1 MLIISKIDEGSVGE
15 ELQLN
20 IGDKI
25 LSFDGHKAEDLI
37 DYLYYDEQEYFVME
51 VVSGEETVEFE
62 VEKEVDETLGLTF
75 ESDNLAIKTCRNDCI
90 FCFVSQMPKGMR
102 KSLYVKDDDY
112 RQSFLCGNY
121 VTLTNVSDK
130 DMERIIRLEL
140 SPLYVSV
147 HVTDGEI
154 RKKMLKNRFADKILS
169 QLERLSDGGIEM
181 HTQVVLV
188 KGVNDGKVLEKTLSD
203 LASISNV
210 RSCAVVPCGITKFRD
225 GLEKIDDY
233 DEVSSLKVIETVK
246 KFNSEIKRN
255 FALVA
260 DDFYLKAGIDV
271 EPYEFYGNFDQLENG
286 IGMNAMFMHD
296 FNEKLEKRS
305 YRRTFLIVTGVA
317 SKDFIKKHAAIAEE
331 YCEGLKIYV
340 EGIENEF
347 FGKTV
352 TCTGLIVGK
361 DVINFV
367 KAFDKPFDELAVSS
381 AMLNYEKTLFLDDVT
396 VDELQ
401 KAIKKPVRILPCGGD
416 GFFDGLTRD
425 V

>member
-1 MLIISKIDEGSVGE
+1 MLIISKIDEGSVGK

-25 LSFDGHKAEDLI
+25 LSFDGHKAEDLL
-37 DYLYYDEQEYFVME
+37 DYLFYDEQEYFVME
-51 VVSGEETVEFE
+51 VLSGEETVEFE

-75 ESDNLAIKTCRNDCI
+75 ENDNLAIKTCRNDCI
-90 FCFVSQMPKGMR
+90 FCFVSQMPKGLR
-102 KSLYVKDDDY
+102 RSLYVKDDDY

-169 QLERLSDGGIEM
+169 QLERLSDGGIET

-203 LASISNV
+203 LASIDNV
-210 RSCAVVPCGITKFRD
+210 RSCAVVPCGITRFRD
-225 GLEKIDDY
+225 GLEKIEDY
-233 DEVSSLKVIETVK
+233 DAASSLEVIETVK
-246 KFNSEIKRN
+246 KFNAGLGRN

-260 DDFYLKAGIDV
+260 DDFYLKAGKDV

-305 YRRTFLIVTGVA
+305 YRRTFLIVTGAA

-331 YCEGLKIYV
+331 YCDGLKIYV
-340 EGIENEF
+340 EAIENEF

-352 TCTGLIVGK
+352 TCTGLVVGQ
-361 DVINFV
+361 DIINFV
-367 KAFDKPFDELAVSS
+367 KAYDEPFDELAISS
-381 AMLNYEKTLFLDDVT
+381 AMLNYEKTLFLDDVS